1 MNEIAKPHLR
11 PFDPRFSCGPTK
23 KHPGWSL
30 DQLSNAAV
38 GRSHRSALAVSKLR
52 EAIDRTMALLEV
64 PEGYR
69 GAILGGSDTGAMEAA
84 IWSLLG
90 ERPVDVFAWDTF
102 GARWLKDVRD
112 ELKLK
117 DANVY
122 EAKGGLTPDFSKA
135 RKNADIV
142 FTWNATAA
150 GAMIPDTDWIPDDR
164 EGLTLVDATSAAF
177 ALELDW
183 SKIDVLTFSWQKSM
197 GGEAQHGII
206 ILSPRAI
213 ERLKSYTPSWPIP
226 RMMQLKNADGLN
238 EGLFEGKT
246 LNTVSLLS
254 TEDYLL
260 SLKWAAKEGGLDAL
274 IARTRKNFATLSN
287 WVAATD
293 WIDFLV
299 EDTASRS
306 PVSVTLKFAAPD
318 VTAMSQDDQW
328 AITRKMASLLD
339 RENAALD
346 VAPHVSGVAGLRIWC
361 GPTVE
366 ADDLAALGP
375 WLDWAYAEARRGE

>member
-23 KHPGWSL
+23 KHPGWSF
-30 DQLSNAAV
+30 DQLSGAAI

-52 EAIDRTMALLEV
+52 EAIDRTLALLEA

-69 GAILGGSDTGAMEAA
+69 CAILGGSDTGAMEAA

-90 ERPVDVFAWDTF
+90 SRPVDVFAWDTF

-112 ELKLK
+112 ELKLN
-117 DANVY
+117 DAKVY
-122 EAKGGLTPDFSKA
+122 EASGGKTPDFTRA
-135 RKNADIV
+135 RKDADIV

-150 GAMIPDTDWIPDDR
+150 GAKIPDTDWIADDR

-183 SKIDVLTFSWQKSM
+183 PKIDVLTFSWQKSM
-197 GGEAQHGII
+197 GGEAQHGMIVM
-206 ILSPRAI
+206 SPRAI
-213 ERLKSYTPSWPIP
+213 ERLKHHTPGWPVP
-226 RMMQLKNADGLN
+226 RMMQLKNADGMN
-238 EGLFEGKT
+238 DALFEGKT
-246 LNTVSLLS
+246 LNTVSLMA
-254 TEDYLL
+254 TEDYLSAL
-260 SLKWAAKEGGLDAL
+260 RWAAKEGGLSAL
-274 IARTRKNFATLSN
+274 VARTRKNFATLSN
-287 WVAATD
+287 WVASSA
-293 WIDFLV
+293 WVDFLV
-299 EDTASRS
+299 ADTATRS
-306 PVSVTLKFAAPD
+306 PVSVTLKFAETD
-318 VTAMSQDDQW
+318 VAAMSQDEQW

-339 RENAALD
+339 REGVAHD
-346 VAPHVSGVAGLRIWC
+346 IAPHPSGVAGLRIWC

-375 WLDWAYAEARRGE
+375 WLDWAYAEARREQ

>member
-1 MNEIAKPHLR
+1 MNETAKPHLR

-30 DQLSNAAV
+30 DQLSGAAL
-38 GRSHRSALAVSKLR
+38 GRSHRSVLAVSKLR
-52 EAIDRTMALLEV
+52 EAIDRTLAVLEV
-64 PEGYR
+64 PDGYR

-84 IWSLLG
+84 LWSLLG
-90 ERPVDVFAWDTF
+90 SRPVDVFAWDTF

-117 DANVY
+117 DACVY
-122 EAKGGLTPDFSKA
+122 EATGGQTPDFSKA
-135 RKNADIV
+135 RKDADIV

-150 GAMIPDTDWIPDDR
+150 GAMIPGTDWIPADR
-164 EGLTLVDATSAAF
+164 EGLTFVDATSAAF
-177 ALELDW
+177 AVQLDW
-183 SKIDVLTFSWQKSM
+183 SRIDVLTFSWQKSM
-197 GGEAQHGII
+197 GGEAQHGMI

-213 ERLKSYTPSWPIP
+213 ERLKDYTPPWPMP
-226 RMMQLKNADGLN
+226 RMMQLKNSDGLN

-246 LNTVSLLS
+246 LNTVSLMA

-260 SLKWAAKEGGLDAL
+260 SLKWAAKEGGTEAL
-274 IARTRKNFATLSN
+274 IARTARNFETLSQ
-287 WVAATD
+287 WVDATP

-299 EDTASRS
+299 PDDGTRS
-306 PVSVTLKFAAPD
+306 PVSVTLKFAEPEVA
-318 VTAMSQDDQW
+318 ALSQDQQW

-346 VAPHVSGVAGLRIWC
+346 VAPHISGVPGLRIWC
-361 GPTVE
+361 GPTIE

-375 WLDWAYAEARRGE
+375 WLDWAYAEARREG